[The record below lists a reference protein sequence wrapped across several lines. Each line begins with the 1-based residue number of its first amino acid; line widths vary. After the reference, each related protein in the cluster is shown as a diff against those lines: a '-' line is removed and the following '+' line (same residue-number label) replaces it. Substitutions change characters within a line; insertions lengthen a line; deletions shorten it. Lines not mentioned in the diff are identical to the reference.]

1 MGPLGAVIL
10 AASICGGGETVLLD
24 FYSDTCP
31 PCRAM
36 DPVVRQ
42 LASRGFPI
50 QKVNVQ
56 REPGLASRFGIRGI
70 PCFVML
76 VDGREA
82 DRVVGATSSG
92 RLEQML
98 ALARP
103 SNRTAPA
110 PAGPPGQLPGTW
122 VAGGNS
128 RPGSVSIPA
137 EISNTTF
144 AAAGPASPSPN
155 QVLPGAEAVN
165 GQEIAATQNADQAQF
180 EAYLIACTVRLR
192 IQDANGHSCGSGTIV
207 DARGEEAL
215 ILTCG
220 HLFRDSQGNGRIEV
234 DLFGP
239 NAAERIPGEL
249 VHYDLEK
256 DLALLKIR
264 VPGPVRIAR
273 IAPPE
278 YRVAKG
284 ARVVNVGC
292 NNGDLP
298 TIRHAHVT
306 ALDKFLGSANV
317 VVSGLPVQGRS
328 GGGLFTAD
336 GLVIGVCNAA
346 VPTDNEGLYAA
357 LASIHAEL
365 DQTQLPFVYRQPAQ
379 VAGSVDPRPART
391 ADAGEPTP
399 SRNRSPAASAVAV
412 TEPPSMP
419 KRMPPP
425 SDLLQLTDAPG
436 QPATP
441 PPAQGRG
448 PVHET
453 GEPNAAL
460 QPLSPEEQAALEEIQ
475 RRKADGAELICIIRS
490 RTDPSRRSEV
500 IVLDR
505 VSPSFLKQVTSD
517 PPRAAA
523 GTPSEPLENR
533 TPWPG
538 VSRPPSV
545 SPPQRADA
553 PLGQT
558 TDATSSFAPS
568 SEWSPRWLQSGY
580 QGS

>member
-1 MGPLGAVIL
+1 
-10 AASICGGGETVLLD
+10 
-24 FYSDTCP
+24 
-31 PCRAM
+31 
-36 DPVVRQ
+36 
-42 LASRGFPI
+42 
-50 QKVNVQ
+50 
-56 REPGLASRFGIRGI
+56 
-70 PCFVML
+70 ML
-76 VDGREA
+76 VDGQEA

-103 SNRTAPA
+103 ASRI
-110 PAGPPGQLPGTW
+110 PPGGAGGQGILPATW

-128 RPGSVSIPA
+128 HRDSVSIPA
-137 EISNTTF
+137 EISSTTF
-144 AAAGPASPSPN
+144 APPGLASPSQNHIPS
-155 QVLPGAEAVN
+155 GADAGGGG
-165 GQEIAATQNADQAQF
+165 GQETAASQGPDPAQF
-180 EAYLIACTVRLR
+180 EAYLIACAVRLR

-264 VPGPVRIAR
+264 VHGPVRTAR

-278 YRVAKG
+278 HRIAKG

-292 NNGDLP
+292 NNGDPP
-298 TIRHAHVT
+298 TVRHAHVT
-306 ALDKFLGSANV
+306 ALDKFLGPANV

-365 DQTQLPFVYRQPAQ
+365 DQTQLPFVYREPTE
-379 VAGSVDPRPART
+379 VAGSKDPRPARL
-391 ADAGEPTP
+391 AGVDE
-399 SRNRSPAASAVAV
+399 SRPARDRLPAASGVAV
-412 TEPPSMP
+412 SEPPSMP
-419 KRMPPP
+419 RKMPPP
-425 SDLLQLTDAPG
+425 ADLVQLTDAPG
-436 QPATP
+436 QPATAAPAQGDDRASAGTANASP
-441 PPAQGRG
+441 PSAQGRG
-448 PVHET
+448 PAR
-453 GEPNAAL
+453 GSNEPNAAP
-460 QPLSPEEQAALEEIQ
+460 QTLSSEEQAALEEIQ
-475 RRKADGAELICIIRS
+475 RRKAEGAELICIVRS

-505 VSPSFLKQVTSD
+505 VSPSFLEQLTSD
-517 PPRAAA
+517 PPHSMAGAASH
-523 GTPSEPLENR
+523 PPER
-533 TPWPG
+533 KPWTDA
-538 VSRPPSV
+538 SRPPAAP
-545 SPPQRADA
+545 PPQRASA

-558 TDATSSFAPS
+558 TDATSSFAAPS
-568 SEWSPRWLQSGY
+568 SEWAPRWLQSGY
-580 QGS
+580 PGS